1 MLKPYVDVTVLYEQ
15 HVDYER
21 VLLQNMH
28 METVDCLWRRLLA
41 TVTLVAI
48 VTTTVTTFL

>member
-1 MLKPYVDVTVLYEQ
+1 MLKPYVHVTVLYE

-21 VLLQNMH
+21 VRLQNMH

-48 VTTTVTTFL
+48 VTTVTTFL